1 MAKTLRKQIAQNHR
15 NTIFI
20 MLVFIALMAVIGG
33 IFAWLNAEPKILI
46 WFAVISIA
54 YAGFQYFFA
63 DKIAIASAGARRIEE
78 VDN

>member
-46 WFAVISIA
+46 WFLIEVLQKDYSQIHIKEVLD
-54 YAGFQYFFA
+54 Q
-63 DKIAIASAGARRIEE
+63 AI
-78 VDN
+78 